1 MKKGLIFAAL
11 ALVIMMFSSCQPATK
26 ATVNVTV
33 TKAGEPQAGVVVYMF
48 NEDYWEEA
56 LTDPFDATKKVV
68 TEEDGVAVFNLNVLE
83 LEIID
88 SQTTLYFAVFDEYE
102 EIRGYTAVTVKK
114 GDNKRIEL
122 KLNR

>member
-1 MKKGLIFAAL
+1 
-11 ALVIMMFSSCQPATK
+11 
-26 ATVNVTV
+26 
-33 TKAGEPQAGVVVYMF
+33 MF

-56 LTDPFDATKKVV
+56 LTDTFDATKKVV